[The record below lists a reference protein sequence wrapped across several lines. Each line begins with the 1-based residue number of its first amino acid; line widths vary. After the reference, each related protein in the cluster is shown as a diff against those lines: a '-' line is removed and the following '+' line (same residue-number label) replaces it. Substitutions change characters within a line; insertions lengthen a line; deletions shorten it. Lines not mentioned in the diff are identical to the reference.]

1 MSRNECSFCL
11 FNEVQYPFLP
21 KNNNKKCIVYM
32 SKKKCILHDR
42 QILPLFN
49 LKVICDW
56 HFGQVTG
63 RLKYIAFPQDM
74 LDYLRLNFGKVSNW
88 RRFLKYC

>member
-1 MSRNECSFCL
+1 M
-11 FNEVQYPFLP
+11 YA
-21 KNNNKKCIVYM
+21 KKI
-32 SKKKCILHDR
+32 CILHDR

-56 HFGQVTG
+56 HFGQITG

-74 LDYLRLNFGKVSNW
+74 LENLGLKSGMVSNW
-88 RRFLKYC
+88 RRFL